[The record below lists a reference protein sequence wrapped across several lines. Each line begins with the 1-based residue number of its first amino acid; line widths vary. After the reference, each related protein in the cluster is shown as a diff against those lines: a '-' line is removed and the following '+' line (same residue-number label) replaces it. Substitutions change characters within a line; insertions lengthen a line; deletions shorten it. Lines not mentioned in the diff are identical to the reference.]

1 MRAKSTAPG
10 AVKPVEMNK
19 TYSNGFG
26 MEFVPI
32 PAGSFLMGADVHF
45 DGMAAGDE
53 LPQHTVTISKP
64 FLCGKYPVTQ
74 QQWVAVMGSNPSA
87 AKGRTL
93 PVERVSWEDAQAFVR
108 TLNEKENTQAYRLPS
123 EAEWEYA
130 ARAGSVTNR
139 PWGDGAEEIALY
151 AWCGGPENGVK
162 SVRSVGRLK
171 PNAWG
176 LYDMLGNAHEWCLD
190 WYGAAYYGDSPVLDP
205 KGPAEGSTR
214 VLRGGSW
221 NNAEG
226 RIRSAYRFNLAPDS
240 QFSNVGFRVVMVR

>member
-1 MRAKSTAPG
+1 MRAKTPMG
-10 AVKPVEMNK
+10 NVKPAEMNK
-19 TYSNGFG
+19 PFTNSIG

-32 PAGSFLMGADVHF
+32 AAGSFLMGADLHF

-64 FLCGKYPVTQ
+64 FLLGKYPVTQ
-74 QQWVAVMGSNPSA
+74 QQWVTVMGSNPSA

-93 PVERVSWEDAQAFVR
+93 PVERISWEDAQAFVQA
-108 TLNEKENTQAYRLPS
+108 LNELEKCQSYRLPS

-130 ARAGSVTNR
+130 ARAATVTNR
-139 PWGDGAEEIALY
+139 HWGDGAEEIAQY

-171 PNAWG
+171 PNGWG
-176 LYDMLGNAHEWCLD
+176 LHDMLGNVHEWCQD
-190 WYGAAYYGDSPVLDP
+190 YYGARYYDDSPVLDP
-205 KGPAEGSTR
+205 SGPKEGSTR

-240 QFSNVGFRVVMVR
+240 QFSNVGLRLVMVR